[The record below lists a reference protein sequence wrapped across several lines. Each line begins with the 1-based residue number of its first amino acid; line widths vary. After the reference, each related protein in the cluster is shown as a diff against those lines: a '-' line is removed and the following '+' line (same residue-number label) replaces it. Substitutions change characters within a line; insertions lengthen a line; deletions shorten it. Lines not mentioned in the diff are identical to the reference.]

1 MFMAGKFELKKAS
14 DGQFYFNLK
23 ASNSK
28 VILTSEHYTEKRNA
42 LKGIESVRKNA
53 ANDARFE
60 RKQNTG
66 GEPYFILKA
75 SNGET
80 IGRSENYSGTTG
92 VTRGIA
98 SVGKTAPGATV
109 DDRTA

>member
-1 MFMAGKFELKKAS
+1 MAGKFELKKAS

-23 ASNSK
+23 ASNGK
-28 VILTSEHYTEKRNA
+28 VILTSERYTEKRNA
-42 LKGIESVRKNA
+42 QKGAESVRKNA

-66 GEPYFILKA
+66 GQPYFILKA

-80 IGRSENYSGTTG
+80 IGRSETYSGTSG

-98 SVGKTAPGATV
+98 SVKKTASDAAV
-109 DDRTA
+109 DDQTA

>member
-1 MFMAGKFELKKAS
+1 MAGKFELKKAS

-23 ASNSK
+23 SGNGK
-28 VILTSEHYTEKRNA
+28 VVLTSERYTDKRNA
-42 LKGIESVRKNA
+42 QKGIESVRKNA
-53 ANDARFE
+53 ENDARFE
-60 RKQNTG
+60 RKQNNG

-80 IGRSENYSGTTG
+80 IGRSETYSGTTG

-98 SVGKTAPGATV
+98 SVKKTAPEAAV
-109 DDRTA
+109 ADQTA